1 MIRTCLH
8 VNRILG
14 SNVFSAFETLSS
26 SQQRL
31 CYVYHRCCCQCSN
44 SYGSECALRLH
55 QQTIRTQLLQVRKMR
70 IFVIALALMSRSTPS
85 VSSTDVETIYLI
97 KNHGNG
103 DLSNR
108 YQLTVSAF
116 HVSPLR
122 QLVISNSFY
131 ALSFR
136 TNKSIHHSS

>member
-1 MIRTCLH
+1 
-8 VNRILG
+8 
-14 SNVFSAFETLSS
+14 
-26 SQQRL
+26 
-31 CYVYHRCCCQCSN
+31 
-44 SYGSECALRLH
+44 
-55 QQTIRTQLLQVRKMR
+55 MR